1 MEDTWRIIADCARA
15 GRRAAI
21 ARDDLR
27 VLAVGELDDGVRHGS
42 ELREPVDLAANGRN
56 LLDEPARARRVGH
69 DQMKQAV
76 TLAPRIEAMGPF
88 ISRTSASR

>member
-1 MEDTWRIIADCARA
+1 VADHRGLRPRGAPSGDRA
-15 GRRAAI
+15 
-21 ARDDLR
+21 DDLR

-69 DQMKQAV
+69 DQMKQ
-76 TLAPRIEAMGPF
+76 P
-88 ISRTSASR
+88 SRSLHGSKPVGLFHFPTSASR